1 MAEFTGN
8 MLTNQGLALQA
19 KAQTGVSLQFT
30 RVGLGDGVQGAQ
42 VLSDLTALMNERKSI
57 PIQSIEVIGDG
68 TTQINAIL
76 TNADVPQGF
85 YIREIGIFAN
95 DPDQGE
101 ILYSIAYAG
110 EKHDYLPAGGGS
122 TAVEQVLN
130 LVTVIGNAPT
140 VTAVFAQVAAID
152 VNVQRH
158 FVDAATASGQTTFVL
173 PWPYNPRKPN
183 LAIYRD
189 GAKLIRGLEWD
200 PPAEEMEA
208 NTSSSVVFKAPVSG
222 IALGLEFFS
231 IPVDSGTHKI
241 AKIWHKMGDYT
252 VTNANNEHIL
262 TNRDSVA
269 ASIFTLDPLIS
280 PGMRFTVVKSADFI
294 LKIQAPSGETIID
307 STPGG
312 YLVHF
317 AADQVGASVTLVKI
331 DNNKWTVERG
341 FGTWETDQA
350 GV

>member
-8 MLTNQGLALQA
+8 MLTTQGLALQA
-19 KAQTGVSLQFT
+19 KAQTGVALQFT
-30 RVGLGDGVQGAQ
+30 RVALGDGVQVAQ

-68 TTQINAIL
+68 TSQVNAIL
-76 TNADVPQGF
+76 TNADVSQGF

-95 DPDQGE
+95 DPDVGE

-110 EKHDYLPAGGGS
+110 EKYDYLPAGGGS

-140 VTAVFAQVAAID
+140 VTAIFAQVAAID

-158 FVDAATASGQTTFVL
+158 FIDPGTANGQTDFVL

-183 LAIYRD
+183 LAIYQD
-189 GAKLIRGLEWD
+189 GIKLIRGIDWD
-200 PPAEEMEA
+200 PPAEEMETE
-208 NTSSSVVFKAPVSG
+208 TSSTVVFKTAVSG
-222 IALGLEFFS
+222 VLIGIELFS
-231 IPVDSGTHKI
+231 IPVDSGTHKVSTV
-241 AKIWHKMGDYT
+241 WHKMGDYT

-269 ASIFTLDPLIS
+269 VAVFALDSMVS
-280 PGMRFTVVKSADFI
+280 PGMRFTAVKYADFD
-294 LKIQAPSGETIID
+294 LKIQAPAGETIID
-307 STPGG
+307 STSGG
-312 YLVHF
+312 YLIHK
-317 AADQVGASVTLVKI
+317 APDQVGASVTLIKI
-331 DNNKWTVERG
+331 DDKKWTVERG
-341 FGTWETDQA
+341 FGTWETDG
-350 GV
+350 GVV